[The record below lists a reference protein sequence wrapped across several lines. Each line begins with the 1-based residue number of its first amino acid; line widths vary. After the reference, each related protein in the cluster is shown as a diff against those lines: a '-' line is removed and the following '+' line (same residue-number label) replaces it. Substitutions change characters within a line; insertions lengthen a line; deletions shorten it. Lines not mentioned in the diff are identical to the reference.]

1 MENKHIKRNSNN
13 FLINE
18 LRKEDAWRL
27 FKIIGD
33 FVDGFEVLPNFIPA
47 VVFFGSARV
56 KEGDKYYEAAREL
69 AKRLVKKGFSI
80 ITGGGPG
87 IMEAGNRGAK
97 EGGGQS
103 IGLNISLPMEQKPN
117 PYATTTLNFRYFFV
131 RKTMFNKYASAYVL
145 FPGGYGTL
153 DELTETLVLIQT
165 KKLRPFPIILYGSE
179 YWNGLIDWIEREV
192 LSRNY
197 VDKDDLKLLNVSD
210 NLDEIVS
217 IILENNIC
225 NSGGEIL

>member
-1 MENKHIKRNSNN
+1 MENKDNKRSLNN

-33 FVDGFEVLPNFIPA
+33 FVDGFEILPNFIPA

-97 EGGGQS
+97 EGGGKS
-103 IGLNISLPMEQKPN
+103 IGLNITLPMEQKPN

-179 YWNGLIDWIEREV
+179 YWNGLIDWIKKEV

-197 VDKDDLKLLNVSD
+197 IDKDDLNLLNLSD
-210 NLDEIVS
+210 NIDEIIS